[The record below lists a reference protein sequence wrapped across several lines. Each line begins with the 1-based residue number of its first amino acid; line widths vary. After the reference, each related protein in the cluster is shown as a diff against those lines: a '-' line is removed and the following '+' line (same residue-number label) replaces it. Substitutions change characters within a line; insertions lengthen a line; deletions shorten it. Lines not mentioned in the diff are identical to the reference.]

1 MRSNEDV
8 AARTLTFVLAGG
20 EGRRLI
26 PLTKYRPKPLV
37 PFGGCYR
44 IVDFTLSNCLNSGLK
59 RVYVLTQH
67 EGESVDAYLRKGWSR
82 IGPGHREFV
91 FPARRPAENATRE
104 LPTLFYRTCFSW
116 SSIGVSSRSFS
127 PGITFTGWIIAT
139 FSASMLRVE
148 PTRRLPPSI
157 IHGSYQPK

>member
-1 MRSNEDV
+1 MLSSRYLVILRVGLPIDERMPMRSNDDV
-8 AARTLTFVLAGG
+8 AARTLTFILAGG
-20 EGRRLI
+20 EGRRLS

-67 EGESVDAYLRKGWSR
+67 ESESVGAYLRKGWSG

-91 FPARRPAENATRE
+91 
-104 LPTLFYRTCFSW
+104 
-116 SSIGVSSRSFS
+116 
-127 PGITFTGWIIAT
+127 
-139 FSASMLRVE
+139 
-148 PTRRLPPSI
+148 
-157 IHGSYQPK
+157 